1 MYRQTVRTDIAMI
14 NSGQWARI
22 GRKQYQNA
30 QGVVIRY
37 INNDWVWEIVGGA
50 SDGMR
55 FTTLDVTRYE
65 VERVA

>member
-1 MYRQTVRTDIAMI
+1 MYRQTTRTDIDMI
-14 NSGQWARI
+14 NSGQWNRI

-30 QGVVIRY
+30 QGVTIRY

-50 SDGMR
+50 NNGLR
-55 FTTLDVTRYE
+55 FTTLDIARYE